1 MKLSVIVI
9 SYDMAREIPRTLQGL
24 ARDYQMGAKE
34 LEYEVLLVDNG
45 SPEPLDPASWAHI
58 DVPVTLIRPENPATS
73 PAPAINEALAMARG
87 ELLCLMIDGA
97 HVLTPGVFQKA
108 LDSFAA
114 FGEAVVAVRYFY
126 LGMEEQ
132 TISIDKGYNQ
142 AAEDKLMERI
152 DWPSD
157 GYRLFEIATPLR
169 AGAPRL
175 NWFNRMF
182 EANCLFMK
190 RALFEEQ
197 GGADERYD
205 FPGGGFLNLDVFK
218 KAVEAPGVTPVQ
230 IIGEGCFHQ
239 FHGGTTTNSS
249 GQARDEKLAKYRAQ
263 FEEITGS
270 TEVVSKVDFCYLGN
284 MLTMASNITA
294 VERRRAKLAGK
305 PLD

>member
-24 ARDYQMGAKE
+24 ARNYQRGAKE

-45 SPEPLDPASWAHI
+45 SPVPLDPQTWEHV
-58 DVPVTLIRPENPATS
+58 DVPVRLIRPENPSPS
-73 PAPAINEALAMARG
+73 PAKAINEALALASG
-87 ELLCLMIDGA
+87 ELICLMIDGA
-97 HVLTPGVFQKA
+97 HILTPGVFQKA

-114 FGEAVVAVRYFY
+114 FGQAVVAIRYFY

-132 TISIDKGYNQ
+132 TVSIDHGYNQ
-142 AAEDKLMERI
+142 QAEDKLMERI
-152 DWPSD
+152 AWPQD

-169 AGAPRL
+169 AGAKRL
-175 NWFNRMF
+175 NWFNAMF
-182 EANCLFMK
+182 EANCLFMS
-190 RALFEEQ
+190 RALFESQ
-197 GGADERYD
+197 GGADERYN
-205 FPGGGFLNLDVFK
+205 FPGGGFLNVDVFK

-239 FHGGTTTNSS
+239 FHGGTTTNTS
-249 GQARDEKLAKYRAQ
+249 GKSRDDNLARYRRQ
-263 FEEITGS
+263 FEEIRGS
-270 TEVVSKVDFCYLGN
+270 SEIVSKVPFCYLGN
-284 MLTMASNITA
+284 MPTMASNISA